1 MKFLLIT
8 HNNSRR
14 NFEMKENIN
23 ALDELSKG
31 CCMGEDAINFVMEK
45 VQDNKF
51 KNVID
56 KQHNNYEALKAKIDE
71 VYPKYN
77 KEDDPHETN
86 LMNKAMTW
94 YGIEMKTLNDTSN
107 SKIAEL
113 LIQGTNM
120 GIIEGIKLLN
130 NKKVDSEVEN
140 LIREYITMQEKS
152 LEILKEYL

>member
-1 MKFLLIT
+1 
-8 HNNSRR
+8 
-14 NFEMKENIN
+14 MKENIN

-31 CCMGEDAINFVMEK
+31 CCMGEDAINFAIEK
-45 VQDNKF
+45 IQDDKF
-51 KNVID
+51 KKIVEQQN
-56 KQHNNYEALKAKIDE
+56 NNYESLKSKIDE
-71 VYPKYN
+71 IYPKYN

-86 LMNKAMTW
+86 LMTKAMTW
-94 YGIEMKTLNDTSN
+94 YGIEIKTLKDTSN

-120 GIIEGIKLLN
+120 GVIEGIKLLN

-152 LEILKEYL
+152 LDILKEYL